1 MSTTEGTTMTW
12 KNRRSAN
19 GIVMYSDLFVDGKLF
34 ASVYLPQ
41 GSEQWRLSC
50 GDNSGWFNSKAEAKS
65 AAEALSK

>member
-1 MSTTEGTTMTW
+1 
-12 KNRRSAN
+12 
-19 GIVMYSDLFVDGKLF
+19 MYSDLFVNGKLF